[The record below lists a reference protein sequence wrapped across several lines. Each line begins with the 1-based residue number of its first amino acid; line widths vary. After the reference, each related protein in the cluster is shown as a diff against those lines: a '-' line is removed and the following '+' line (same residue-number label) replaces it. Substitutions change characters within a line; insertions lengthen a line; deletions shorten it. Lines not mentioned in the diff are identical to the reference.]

1 MTAAA
6 APRLRSS
13 RRRRAASFAA
23 SPAPA
28 LSVRLP
34 RVVLACLT
42 GLVLSGLSGARAQAP
57 LSLVDRQTSV
67 ASVDFVGLE
76 TLDEVLL
83 RERIELTPAP
93 SGIGVR
99 LRRLLGEK
107 PGLYPFDPVAL
118 KKDVVRVRNHHVRN
132 GFPRATVRDSV
143 RLDTARNAV
152 DVWFLIEEGPIL
164 AIDAVRFGGPG
175 GTQAEDQLPAELRD
189 EWRAFTERVAL
200 QRGTRLDDFSLTR
213 LRGEVVGWLRNR
225 GYAFADA
232 GAESF
237 PDSTGLRADVRLKI
251 LAGPRATVDEVRVEG
266 AASVDDGVVRRE
278 MPFRPGDLFEFD
290 ELAEG
295 QREVF
300 ALGLFQLAL
309 VDLTPDQPRDSTVS
323 ITVRVRE
330 GPARS
335 LEGFGGY
342 FQEGGVTL
350 RGRATHRNAL
360 GGARSLAATA
370 EARTGIAG
378 TVTTLAGRPVTD
390 LQASLLFRQP
400 YVTDRRVSL
409 TLQPLV
415 RRRDDRIENS
425 RQAELSTSLVFSSAA
440 LRTAALT
447 LSASTRALLSTTDE
461 ITTLFEPAFVLG
473 VAGEELGGSLGVDAL
488 SLGLSGTFGA
498 VDDPLLPRRGVIVRP
513 SGRLTAGPV
522 STYGYGR
529 ARLAATGFLPLG
541 PLDGTVRFA
550 AGTLR
555 PFGANTLD
563 DLATYVSLRDVV
575 FFAGGTNDVRG
586 WGEGQLGPKL
596 VNLLFETASLADEP
610 VVRRTECEEAVCP
623 PDVTG
628 AFGLGGE
635 AKVSGSV
642 QVTVPV
648 FGGAAGLNLF
658 LDGGRVFAPARAY
671 DGLFEGEALAPF
683 REILDEEDA
692 FRFGTGAGLQ
702 LQTPVGAVSI
712 ALGFK
717 VNPSYLDS
725 RDAQDVAQAYLDL
738 RDGLA
743 VDLQDPDVVA
753 VKFFGGRPQLHFG
766 IGQTF

>member
-1 MTAAA
+1 M
-6 APRLRSS
+6 RLC
-13 RRRRAASFAA
+13 FA
-23 SPAPA
+23 
-28 LSVRLP
+28 
-34 RVVLACLT
+34 VLACLT
-42 GLVLSGLSGARAQAP
+42 GLASASAQAP
-57 LSLVDRQTSV
+57 LTLVDRQTSV
-67 ASVDFVGLE
+67 ASIDFVGLE
-76 TLDEVLL
+76 TLDEALV

-93 SGIGVR
+93 SGLAVR
-99 LRRLLGEK
+99 LQRLLGQEQ
-107 PGLYPFDPVAL
+107 GLYPFDPVAL
-118 KKDVVRVRNHHVRN
+118 KRDVVRVRNYHVRN

-152 DVWFLIEEGPIL
+152 DVWFLIDEGPIL

-175 GTQAEDQLPAELRD
+175 GTAAEDQLPPELRA

-200 QRGTRLDDFSLTR
+200 QSGTRLDDFSLTR
-213 LRGEVVGWLRNR
+213 LRTEVLGWLRNR

-251 LAGPRATVDEVRVEG
+251 LAGPRATVDEIRVEG
-266 AASVDDGVVRRE
+266 ASSVDDDVVRRE
-278 MPFRPGDLFEFD
+278 MPFRLGDGFEFD
-290 ELAEG
+290 ELGEG

-300 ALGLFQLAL
+300 GLGLFQLAL

-335 LEGFGGY
+335 VEGFAGY

-350 RGRATHRNAL
+350 RGRATHRNVFGA
-360 GGARSLAATA
+360 ARSLTATA

-400 YVTDRRVSL
+400 YVGDRRVSL
-409 TLQPLV
+409 TVQPLV

-425 RQAELSTSLVFSSAA
+425 RQAELSTSLVYSSAA

-447 LSASTRALLSTTDE
+447 LSASSRSLLSTADS
-461 ITTLFEPAFVLG
+461 IATLFEPAFVLG
-473 VAGEELGGSLGVDAL
+473 LAGEALGGSLGVDAL
-488 SLGLSGTFGA
+488 SLALSGTFGA
-498 VDDPLLPRRGVIVRP
+498 VDDPLLPRRGVVLRP
-513 SGRLTAGPV
+513 SARLTAGPF
-522 STYGYGR
+522 STYAYGR
-529 ARLAATGFLPLG
+529 ARLSATGYLPLG
-541 PLDGTVRFA
+541 GLDGTVRLT
-550 AGTLR
+550 AGALR
-555 PFGANTLD
+555 PFGSADLG
-563 DLATYVSLRDVV
+563 DLAAYVSLRDVV

-596 VNLLFETASLADEP
+596 VNVLLNTEALPTLN
-610 VVRRTECEEAVCP
+610 VRRTDCGDPTCP

-628 AFGLGGE
+628 AFGIGGE
-635 AKVSGSV
+635 AKVSASA
-642 QVTVPV
+642 QVTLPV
-648 FGGAAGLNLF
+648 FGGNAGLTLF
-658 LDGGRVFAPARAY
+658 LDGGRVFAPAGAY
-671 DGLFEGEALAPF
+671 DFLFEGEALAPF
-683 REILDEEDA
+683 REILDEENA

-702 LQTPVGAVSI
+702 LQTPVGAVSV
-712 ALGFK
+712 AVGFK
-717 VNPSYLDS
+717 INPSYLDS

-738 RDGLA
+738 RSGLA